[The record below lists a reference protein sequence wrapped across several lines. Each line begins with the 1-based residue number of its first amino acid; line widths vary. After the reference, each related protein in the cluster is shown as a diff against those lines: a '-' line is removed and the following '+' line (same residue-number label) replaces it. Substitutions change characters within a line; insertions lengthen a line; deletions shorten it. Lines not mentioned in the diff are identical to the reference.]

1 MPSLTLLNDAGSARR
16 KDENGFLHVADN
28 PVSRVQVAP
37 YYGYEIPDWQKYRL
51 DPDRQYHFLRP
62 ADELEAMVPSIKN
75 LPIELDHHETDAENL
90 PKAAVIGSMGSDA
103 RFDGEFLRVS
113 LCFTDADAI
122 RAIESGEIRELSMS
136 YFFDLDMTPGSHE
149 GQPYD
154 GVMRNLR
161 GNHLALVTSGRCG
174 PRVGVRDAAS
184 PQPLETDMDKKTIAL
199 PAGLVGRLLKVL
211 GRQKTAQ
218 DADPAEIEARESE
231 LIEELKEVQALELAQ
246 QAAGEDETPPPPP
259 AAADDEPDGPDALV
273 AAVMELA
280 KQAQLDDDVMEK
292 LAELLA
298 KLKESARPETQPAL
312 DGKGGCDG
320 DPASAPTPQ
329 DVKKAAQ
336 DSARAV
342 VENMQALM
350 DACEAVRPVLGNIR
364 PNVARDSAADVYKQ
378 ALQKMGISCAGIPS
392 SAYAHMYKA
401 ASSQM
406 RPGMIPAVAQDT
418 MPEDA
423 RAQLSGL
430 DRVRG

>member
-199 PAGLVGRLLKVL
+199 PAGLVGRLLKML
-211 GRQKTAQ
+211 GRRKTAQ

-259 AAADDEPDGPDALV
+259 AADDDPDGPDALV

-298 KLKESARPETQPAL
+298 KLKESARPDDQPAL

-320 DPASAPTPQ
+320 DPAPAPTPQ

-336 DSARAV
+336 DSALAV

>member
-122 RAIESGEIRELSMS
+122 HAIESGEIRELSMS

-199 PAGLVGRLLKVL
+199 PAGLVGRLLKML
-211 GRQKTAQ
+211 GRRKTAQ

-259 AAADDEPDGPDALV
+259 AADDDPDGPDALV

-298 KLKESARPETQPAL
+298 RLKESARPDDQPAL

-320 DPASAPTPQ
+320 DPAPAPTPQ

-423 RAQLSGL
+423 RALLSGL

>member
-16 KDENGFLHVADN
+16 KDGNGFLHVADN

-199 PAGLVGRLLKVL
+199 PAGLVGRLLKML
-211 GRQKTAQ
+211 GRRKTAQ

-259 AAADDEPDGPDALV
+259 AADDDPDGPDALV

-298 KLKESARPETQPAL
+298 RLKESARPDDQPAL

-320 DPASAPTPQ
+320 DPAPAPTPQ

>member
-122 RAIESGEIRELSMS
+122 HAIESGEIRELSMS

-199 PAGLVGRLLKVL
+199 PAGLVGRLLKML
-211 GRQKTAQ
+211 GRRKTAQ

-259 AAADDEPDGPDALV
+259 AADDDPDGPDALV

-298 KLKESARPETQPAL
+298 RLKESARPDDQPAL
-312 DGKGGCDG
+312 DDKGGCDG
-320 DPASAPTPQ
+320 DPAPAPTPQ

>member
-37 YYGYEIPDWQKYRL
+37 YYGYEIPDWQEYRL

-62 ADELEAMVPSIKN
+62 ADELEAMVPSIQN

-90 PKAAVIGSMGSDA
+90 PKAAVIGSMGTDA

-184 PQPLETDMDKKTIAL
+184 PQPLETDMDKQKIAL

-211 GRQKTAQ
+211 GRRKTAQ

-259 AAADDEPDGPDALV
+259 AADDDPDGPDALV

-292 LAELLA
+292 LTELLA

-320 DPASAPTPQ
+320 DPAPAPTPQ

-401 ASSQM
+401 ASSQR

>member
-199 PAGLVGRLLKVL
+199 PAGLVGRLLKML
-211 GRQKTAQ
+211 GRRKTAQ

-259 AAADDEPDGPDALV
+259 AADDDPDGPDALV

-298 KLKESARPETQPAL
+298 KLKESARPDDQPAL

-320 DPASAPTPQ
+320 DPAPAPTPQ

>member
-174 PRVGVRDAAS
+174 PHVGVRDAAS
-184 PQPLETDMDKKTIAL
+184 PQPLETDMDKKPL
-199 PAGLVGRLLKVL
+199 PCLPVWWAACSKCW
-211 GRQKTAQ
+211 
-218 DADPAEIEARESE
+218 
-231 LIEELKEVQALELAQ
+231 
-246 QAAGEDETPPPPP
+246 AAG
-259 AAADDEPDGPDALV
+259 
-273 AAVMELA
+273 
-280 KQAQLDDDVMEK
+280 
-292 LAELLA
+292 
-298 KLKESARPETQPAL
+298 RPRRMRT
-312 DGKGGCDG
+312 
-320 DPASAPTPQ
+320 
-329 DVKKAAQ
+329 
-336 DSARAV
+336 
-342 VENMQALM
+342 
-350 DACEAVRPVLGNIR
+350 RPRSKPGNR
-364 PNVARDSAADVYKQ
+364 S
-378 ALQKMGISCAGIPS
+378 
-392 SAYAHMYKA
+392 
-401 ASSQM
+401 
-406 RPGMIPAVAQDT
+406 
-418 MPEDA
+418 
-423 RAQLSGL
+423 
-430 DRVRG
+430 

>member
-122 RAIESGEIRELSMS
+122 HAIESGEIRELSMS

-199 PAGLVGRLLKVL
+199 PAGLVGRLLKML
-211 GRQKTAQ
+211 GRRKTAQ

-231 LIEELKEVQALELAQ
+231 LIEKLKEVQALELAQ

-259 AAADDEPDGPDALV
+259 AADDDPDGPDALV

-298 KLKESARPETQPAL
+298 RLKESARPDDQPAL

-320 DPASAPTPQ
+320 DPAPAPTPQ

>member
-1 MPSLTLLNDAGSARR
+1 
-16 KDENGFLHVADN
+16 
-28 PVSRVQVAP
+28 
-37 YYGYEIPDWQKYRL
+37 
-51 DPDRQYHFLRP
+51 
-62 ADELEAMVPSIKN
+62 
-75 LPIELDHHETDAENL
+75 
-90 PKAAVIGSMGSDA
+90 
-103 RFDGEFLRVS
+103 
-113 LCFTDADAI
+113 
-122 RAIESGEIRELSMS
+122 
-136 YFFDLDMTPGSHE
+136 
-149 GQPYD
+149 
-154 GVMRNLR
+154 
-161 GNHLALVTSGRCG
+161 
-174 PRVGVRDAAS
+174 
-184 PQPLETDMDKKTIAL
+184 MDKKTIAL
-199 PAGLVGRLLKVL
+199 PAGLVGRLLKML
-211 GRQKTAQ
+211 GRRKTAQ

-231 LIEELKEVQALELAQ
+231 LIEKLKEVQALELAQ

-259 AAADDEPDGPDALV
+259 AADDDPDGPDALV

-298 KLKESARPETQPAL
+298 RLKESARPDDQPAL

-320 DPASAPTPQ
+320 DPAPAPTPQ

>member
-199 PAGLVGRLLKVL
+199 PAGLVGRLLKML
-211 GRQKTAQ
+211 GRRKTAQ

-259 AAADDEPDGPDALV
+259 AADDDPDGPDALV

-298 KLKESARPETQPAL
+298 RLKESARPDDQPAL

-320 DPASAPTPQ
+320 DPAPAPTPQ

-364 PNVARDSAADVYKQ
+364 PNVARDSVADVYKQ

>member
-211 GRQKTAQ
+211 GRRKTAQ

-259 AAADDEPDGPDALV
+259 AADDDPDGPDALV

-298 KLKESARPETQPAL
+298 RLKESARPDDQPAL

-320 DPASAPTPQ
+320 DPAPAPTPQ

>member
-16 KDENGFLHVADN
+16 KDENGFLHVAEN

-37 YYGYEIPDWQKYRL
+37 YYGYEIPDWRTYGL

-199 PAGLVGRLLKVL
+199 PAGLVGRLLKML
-211 GRQKTAQ
+211 GRRKTAQ

-259 AAADDEPDGPDALV
+259 AADDDPDGPDALV

-298 KLKESARPETQPAL
+298 RLKESARPDDQPAL

-320 DPASAPTPQ
+320 DPAPAPTPQ

>member
-199 PAGLVGRLLKVL
+199 PAGLVGRLLKML
-211 GRQKTAQ
+211 GRRKTAQ

-259 AAADDEPDGPDALV
+259 AADDDPDGPDALV

-298 KLKESARPETQPAL
+298 RLKESARPDDQPAL

-320 DPASAPTPQ
+320 DPAPAPTPQ

>member
-28 PVSRVQVAP
+28 PVNRVQVAP

-122 RAIESGEIRELSMS
+122 HAIESGEIRELSMS

-199 PAGLVGRLLKVL
+199 PAGLVGRLLKML
-211 GRQKTAQ
+211 GRRKTAQ

-259 AAADDEPDGPDALV
+259 AADDDPDGPDALV

-298 KLKESARPETQPAL
+298 RLKESARPDDQPAL

-320 DPASAPTPQ
+320 DPAPAPTPQ

>member
-211 GRQKTAQ
+211 GCRKTAQ

-259 AAADDEPDGPDALV
+259 AADDDPDGPDALV

-298 KLKESARPETQPAL
+298 KLKENARPETQPAL

-320 DPASAPTPQ
+320 DPAPAPTPQ

>member
-199 PAGLVGRLLKVL
+199 PAGLVGRLLKML
-211 GRQKTAQ
+211 GRRKTAQ

-259 AAADDEPDGPDALV
+259 ATDDDPDGPDALV

-298 KLKESARPETQPAL
+298 KLKESARPDDQPAL

-320 DPASAPTPQ
+320 DPAPAPTPQ